1 MKRIQEFFELLT
13 QKKLEQPKHKKSL
26 TVSQGLLE
34 MEKNRTPRNINV
46 ISNKPKKLLD
56 LTDQI
61 SKKKQYLI
69 PIDKSFFDPNRLQ
82 EILKES
88 SVLKLLSSGSHKRNF
103 MILNAFLKQQINP
116 NPKNTNSTK
125 HNVKN
130 NGKFRKFF
138 RTEFNEKYINIDRK
152 HKFRCYTKGYFW

>member
-1 MKRIQEFFELLT
+1 
-13 QKKLEQPKHKKSL
+13 
-26 TVSQGLLE
+26 
-34 MEKNRTPRNINV
+34 
-46 ISNKPKKLLD
+46 
-56 LTDQI
+56 
-61 SKKKQYLI
+61 
-69 PIDKSFFDPNRLQ
+69 
-82 EILKES
+82 
-88 SVLKLLSSGSHKRNF
+88 